1 MNLFPTDQTG
11 LDDGRVGTK
20 VRQRDAR
27 CMMYGVIPYQR
38 DPDVE
43 KGSPGYRF
51 TMSFERFCN
60 GLSVV
65 TGTNRCITTAT

>member
-1 MNLFPTDQTG
+1 MNLFPTDHTG

-20 VRQRDAR
+20 VRQRDVR

-43 KGSPGYRF
+43 RVARR
-51 TMSFERFCN
+51 TV
-60 GLSVV
+60 L
-65 TGTNRCITTAT
+65 RCPLNDFAMASQS